1 MKQSQ
6 LKSVVKNLQG
16 RFVSLLVAN
25 GEQRKVYSAKIVS
38 TTPSNVVFLDTNG
51 GLRRV
56 PYGNV
61 LRATCRV
68 NIAGKLASFKGDWPN
83 TKTKSPKYG
92 GQICQSSGWLFVARW
107 LSMSYDWAGPPP
119 RPKGLRLSRLRLF
132 LIKWILLLTLAGNS
146 GRIYLWH
153 RKKEWKNG
161 KSSRPTRLRG
171 KLLNA

>member
-1 MKQSQ
+1 MKQNQ
-6 LKSVVKNLQG
+6 MQTLVKNLKG

-68 NIAGKLASFKGDWPN
+68 NIAGKLASFKGD
-83 TKTKSPKYG
+83 
-92 GQICQSSGWLFVARW
+92 
-107 LSMSYDWAGPPP
+107 
-119 RPKGLRLSRLRLF
+119 
-132 LIKWILLLTLAGNS
+132 
-146 GRIYLWH
+146 
-153 RKKEWKNG
+153 
-161 KSSRPTRLRG
+161 
-171 KLLNA
+171 

>member
-68 NIAGKLASFKGDWPN
+68 NIAGKLASFKGD
-83 TKTKSPKYG
+83 
-92 GQICQSSGWLFVARW
+92 
-107 LSMSYDWAGPPP
+107 
-119 RPKGLRLSRLRLF
+119 
-132 LIKWILLLTLAGNS
+132 
-146 GRIYLWH
+146 
-153 RKKEWKNG
+153 
-161 KSSRPTRLRG
+161 
-171 KLLNA
+171 